1 MQDFYAELNVLD
13 RKVELFVNS
22 FVPRGDGVVKS
33 LVTTVT
39 LRVPQS
45 LDSVPTTHWV
55 FSGSAILNPKDQF
68 DGVHGVQVA
77 YKRAWAE
84 MEHMFGPFTR
94 AEWDKL
100 RLARWQVMEGRDR
113 CAQDEP
119 LELLPPETIA
129 KLNPPLGQAIA
140 VDLLAKYPHTADEM
154 PNERPMCYPTVGVLL
169 EDLTERFGWKT
180 MVCWY
185 AGAVGFVPKNEI
197 VPFATD
203 DNAPKVIRWRWVAD
217 WEAECDPEA
226 ARRAQLL
233 AKYPH
238 DVKVDLPKTSFG
250 DERFDRNVGVLFADY
265 SEGYAWRGIEN
276 WRVFAHGVIPHSR
289 DQIGPSVELENAG
302 VIRWRDISNWAAE
315 KSEHDRQTV

>member
-22 FVPRGDGVVKS
+22 FVPRGDGIVKS

-45 LDSVPTTHWV
+45 LDSVPTAHWV

-100 RLARWQVMEGRDR
+100 RLARWQVMEGRER
-113 CAQDEP
+113 CAQTTPDK
-119 LELLPPETIA
+119 TVATYIGS
-129 KLNPPLGQAIA
+129 LGSSIA
-140 VDLLAKYPHTADEM
+140 VELLAKYPHTADEM
-154 PNERPMCYPTVGVLL
+154 PNEHIMCYPTVGVLL
-169 EDLTERFGWKT
+169 ADLSERFGWKT
-180 MVCWY
+180 QVRWY
-185 AGAVGFVPKNEI
+185 TGVAGFVPKNKI

-203 DNAPKVIRWRWVAD
+203 DNAPKVIRWREVMD
-217 WEAECDPEA
+217 WEAERDPEA
-226 ARRAQLL
+226 ARQAQLS

-238 DVKVDLPKTSFG
+238 DAKVELPKNSFA

-265 SEGYAWRGIEN
+265 TEGYAWRGHLT
-276 WRVFAHGVIPHSR
+276 WRVFGHGVIPISR
-289 DQIGPSVELENAG
+289 DQISPSVELEDAG
-302 VIRWRDISNWAAE
+302 IIRWRDITDWAQE
-315 KSEHDRQTV
+315 KADRILL